1 MPALVSADALA
12 YVREPMFA
20 PLLDL
25 ESAGDGRFTAP
36 PSPDKGE
43 RMFGGQFLA
52 QCMAAAQATVADD
65 RRVNS
70 LHGYFLRPGDVD
82 LEVGLDVEVVR
93 DGRSFSSRQVVASQR
108 GKELFRALLSY
119 QVPDESPEYVA
130 SPMPDVPP
138 PEQVAYTYDD
148 FTLELSGADAWH
160 GSDRPVD
167 IRYINPPTAPRGEP
181 VTETQLMWMRISES
195 LPDASFV
202 HQAALAYLSD
212 TTVVDHVMLPLGMRW
227 QDSGLEGTSLDHA
240 MWFQRPARADE
251 WLLFAQDVEA
261 TGGGRGLASGRL
273 YTRDGE
279 LAATCVQEGLMRWST
294 PNTT

>member
-1 MPALVSADALA
+1 
-12 YVREPMFA
+12 MFA
-20 PLLDL
+20 PLLRLSRID
-25 ESAGDGRFTAP
+25 ERRFTAP
-36 PSPDKGE
+36 RSPDKGE

-82 LEVGLDVEVVR
+82 LELDLAVETVR
-93 DGRSFSSRQVVASQR
+93 DGRSFSSRQVVAVQR
-108 GKELFRALLSY
+108 GKELFRVLVSY

-130 SPMPDVPP
+130 TPMPDVPSP
-138 PEQVAYTYDD
+138 DEVGFTYDD

-181 VTETQLMWMRISES
+181 VTETQLMWMRIPES
-195 LPDASFV
+195 LPDSAVV
-202 HQAALAYLSD
+202 HQAGLAYLSD
-212 TTVVDHVMLPLGMRW
+212 TTVVDHVMLPLGLRW
-227 QDSGLEGTSLDHA
+227 QDAGLEGTSLDHA
-240 MWFQRPARADE
+240 MWFHRPARADE

-261 TGGGRGLASGRL
+261 TGGGRGLAKGRL
-273 YTRDGE
+273 YTRQGK
-279 LAATCVQEGLMRWST
+279 LAATCVQEGLMRWNS
-294 PNTT
+294 PTTT

>member
-1 MPALVSADALA
+1 
-12 YVREPMFA
+12 MFA

-25 ESAGDGRFTAP
+25 ESLGRGRFTAP

-52 QCMAAAQATVADD
+52 QCMAAAHATVADD

-82 LEVGLDVEVVR
+82 LAVGLEVEVVR

-108 GKELFRALLSY
+108 GKELFRVLVSY
-119 QVPDESPEYVA
+119 QVPDESPEYTA

-138 PEQVAYTYDD
+138 PDDVSYTYDD
-148 FTLELSGADAWH
+148 FTLELSGADVWH

-167 IRYINPPTAPRGEP
+167 IRYINPPTEPRGVP
-181 VTETQLMWMRISES
+181 VTDTQLMWMRIPES
-195 LPDASFV
+195 LPDACFV
-202 HQAALAYLSD
+202 HQAGLGYLSD

-240 MWFQRPARADE
+240 MWFHRPARADE

-273 YTRDGE
+273 YTRHGE

-294 PNTT
+294 PSTP